1 VATERKSGTGG
12 LDTFLAA
19 SGSQLLDHRGDQVM
33 KYHIHK
39 AVVIGSG
46 TMGAAIAAHLA
57 NAGVPVTLLDIVP
70 KDAPVEDKDARNKI
84 VNEGWDR
91 CLKARPANLMSPE
104 LKTLVKLGNLDD
116 DFGVVAEADWICEA
130 IVENLEIK
138 RDLMARIDD
147 MRKRTSIVSTNTS
160 GIPVSA
166 IAEGR
171 SKEFKKHFLGIHF
184 FNPPRYLK
192 LLEIIPTKD
201 TDREVVEFF
210 SWFGE
215 YRLGKGIVE
224 CKDTPNFIGN
234 RVAFGTGAFAMDYIL
249 KNGYTVDE
257 VDAVTGPLI
266 GRPKTAT
273 FRLIDLVGLDVW
285 DHVGRNLAPLIPH
298 DQLGQEYLKAE
309 TPAKLMSTML
319 KRKWLGNKTKVGFYK
334 EVRKEDGSKEFWSLD
349 LNTLEHV
356 PPIKPRFDSVK
367 AAKDVEGLGDRL
379 KVLLEADD
387 KAAELVKALTYQSF
401 QYTSSIVPEVA
412 DSPKP
417 IDDATRWGFSHEA
430 GPFETWDMLG
440 VKDTVKRMKAAGYPA
455 VEWVNDMLKAGVES
469 FYQYENGEKVGVYNV
484 TQQKYVPIR
493 RPARM
498 IILKQQKIVSQN
510 SGATIRDL
518 GDGVACLEFHTKMNA
533 LDEDIMTMTVE
544 AFDRLEM
551 DFDGLVIGNEAENF
565 SAGANLFMMVV
576 GAQQG
581 MWDMLDSAVRKLQE
595 MNIRMRY
602 SPKPVVVAPAGLTL
616 GGGCEITMHG
626 SRVVAA
632 AETYIGLVEL
642 GAGVIPAGGGTKE
655 MLRRIL
661 NPVMRVENAE
671 PLAALQ
677 RAFLQMGQAKVATSA
692 EEARG
697 MNILTPADRIVL
709 NRDHLLAE
717 AKQEVLHMVAAGY
730 KPPAPELIYAA
741 GRDALA
747 AIRIGAWMFA
757 EGKYITQ
764 YDHHIAGKLAYVMC
778 GGELTRPQWVSEQYI
793 LDLEREAI
801 LSLFGEEK
809 TQARMWNL
817 LQTGK
822 PLRN

>member
-1 VATERKSGTGG
+1 
-12 LDTFLAA
+12 
-19 SGSQLLDHRGDQVM
+19 M

-70 KDAPVEDKDARNKI
+70 EDAPTGEKEARNKI

-91 CLKARPANLMSPE
+91 CLKAKPANLVSAD
-104 LKTLVKLGNLDD
+104 LKTLVRLGNLED
-116 DFGVVAEADWICEA
+116 DFDAVAEADWVCEA
-130 IVENLEIK
+130 IVENLKIK
-138 RDLMARIDD
+138 QSLMMRIDEV
-147 MRKRTSIVSTNTS
+147 RKPNGIVTTNTS

-171 SKEFKKHFLGIHF
+171 SEGFKQHFLGTHF

-192 LLEIIPTKD
+192 LLEIIPTHD
-201 TDREVVEFF
+201 TDKAVVDFI

-215 YRLGKGIVE
+215 YRLGKGTVL

-234 RVAFGTGAFAMDYIL
+234 RVAFGTGAFAMDFIL

-257 VDAVTGPLI
+257 VDAITGPLI

-273 FRLIDLVGLDVW
+273 FRLIDRVGLDVW
-285 DHVGRNLAPLIPH
+285 AHVGRNLAPLIPH
-298 DQLGQEYLKAE
+298 DKLGQEYLKAE
-309 TPAKLMSTML
+309 APAKLMATML
-319 KRKWLGNKTKVGFYK
+319 ERNWLGNKTKIGFYK
-334 EVRKEDGSKEFWSLD
+334 EVRGEDGKKEFWSLD

-356 PPIKPRFDSVK
+356 PPTKPRFDSIK
-367 AAKDVEGLGDRL
+367 TAKDAGQLGDRL
-379 KVLLEADD
+379 KILLTAED
-387 KAAELVKALTYQSF
+387 KAAQLVKALTYQAF
-401 QYTSSIVPEVA
+401 QYASSIIPEVA
-412 DSPKP
+412 DTVKP
-417 IDDATRWGFSHEA
+417 IDDAVRWGFMHEA
-430 GPFETWDMLG
+430 GPFETWDILG
-440 VKDTVKRMKAAGYPA
+440 VKETMQQMESAGYPA
-455 VEWVNDMLKAGVES
+455 APWVNEMLRAGNES
-469 FYQYENGEKVGVYNV
+469 FYRYENGEQVSVYDVMNR
-484 TQQKYVPIR
+484 KYVDLK
-493 RPARM
+493 RPEGM
-498 IILKQQKIVSQN
+498 VILKQQTVVSQN

-533 LDEDIMTMTVE
+533 LDEDIMNLAIE
-544 AFDRLEM
+544 AFDRLDT

-581 MWDMLDSAVRKLQE
+581 MWDMLEAAVKKLQDLN
-595 MNIRMRY
+595 MRMRY
-602 SPKPVVVAPAGLTL
+602 SPKPIVVAPAGLTL

-655 MLRRIL
+655 MLRRIV
-661 NPVMRVENAE
+661 NPVMRIENSE

-697 MNILTPADRIVL
+697 MNILGPADRVVL
-709 NRDHLLAE
+709 NRGHLLTQ
-717 AKQEVLHMVAAGY
+717 AKKEVQHMVETGY
-730 KPPAPELIYAA
+730 RPPAPELIYAA

-747 AIRIGAWMFA
+747 AIRIGAWMFK
-757 EGKYITQ
+757 EGHYITQ

-801 LSLFGEEK
+801 LSLFGEER
-809 TQARMWNL
+809 TQARMWNI

>member
-1 VATERKSGTGG
+1 
-12 LDTFLAA
+12 
-19 SGSQLLDHRGDQVM
+19 M

-57 NAGVPVTLLDIVP
+57 NAGVPVTLLDILP
-70 KDAPVEDKDARNKI
+70 KDAPAGDREARNKI
-84 VNEGWDR
+84 VNEGWER
-91 CLKARPANLMSPE
+91 CLKAKPANLMAAE
-104 LKTLVKLGNLDD
+104 LKTLVKLGNLED
-116 DFGVVAEADWICEA
+116 DFGLVAEADWVCEA
-130 IVENLEIK
+130 IVENLKIK
-138 RDLMARIDD
+138 QDLMTRIDEV
-147 MRKRTSIVSTNTS
+147 RKPNGIVTTNTS
-160 GIPVSA
+160 GIPVAA

-171 SKEFKKHFLGIHF
+171 SGGFKKHFLGTHF

-192 LLEIIPTKD
+192 LLEIIPTQD
-201 TDREVVEFF
+201 TDPDVVEFF

-215 YRLGKGIVE
+215 YRLGKGIVL

-234 RVAFGTGAFAMDYIL
+234 RVAFGTGAFGLDYIL
-249 KNGYTVDE
+249 QNGYTVDE
-257 VDAVTGPLI
+257 VDALTGPLI

-285 DHVGRNLAPLIPH
+285 DHVSRNLAPLIPH
-298 DQLGQEYLKAE
+298 DKLGQEYLKAE
-309 TPAKLMSTML
+309 APARLISTMME
-319 KRKWLGNKTKVGFYK
+319 RKWLGNKTKIGFYK
-334 EVRKEDGSKEFWSLD
+334 EVRGGDGKREFWSLD

-356 PPIKPRFDSVK
+356 PPGKPRFDSVK
-367 AAKDVEGLGDRL
+367 AAKDVEKLGDRL
-379 KVLLEADD
+379 KVLLAADD
-387 KAAELVKALTYQSF
+387 KAARLVRALTYQGF
-401 QYTSSIVPEVA
+401 QYASSIIPEVA
-412 DSPKP
+412 DTVKP
-417 IDDATRWGFSHEA
+417 IDDAVRWGFMHEA
-430 GPFETWDMLG
+430 GPFETWDILG
-440 VKDTVKRMKAAGYPA
+440 VKETAAQMQSAGYPA
-455 VEWVNDMLKAGVES
+455 AAWVNEMLQSGIES
-469 FYQYENGEKVGVYNV
+469 FYQYENGEKVGVYDV
-484 TQQKYVPIR
+484 VRKAYVEVKR
-493 RPARM
+493 SAGM
-498 IILKQQKIVSQN
+498 VVLKQQKVVSKN
-510 SGATIRDL
+510 DGATLHDL

-533 LDEDIMTMTVE
+533 LDDDIMSMAVE
-544 AFDRLEM
+544 AMNRLET

-581 MWDMLDSAVRKLQE
+581 MWDMLDEAVRKLQ
-595 MNIRMRY
+595 NINMAMRY
-602 SPKPVVVAPAGLTL
+602 SPKPIVIAPAGLSL

-655 MLRRIL
+655 MLRRIA
-661 NPVMRVENAE
+661 NPVMHVENADA
-671 PLAALQ
+671 LAPLQ
-677 RAFLQMGQAKVATSA
+677 RAFLQMGQARVATSA

-697 MNILTPADRIVL
+697 MNILGPADRIVL
-709 NRDHLLAE
+709 NRDHLLTE
-717 AKQEVLHMVAAGY
+717 AKKEVLHMIASGY
-730 KPPAPELIYAA
+730 KPPAPEPIYAA

-747 AIRIGAWMFA
+747 AIRIGAWMFT
-757 EGKYITQ
+757 EGGYITQ

-801 LSLFGEEK
+801 LSLFGEER
-809 TQARMWNL
+809 TQARMWNI

>member
-1 VATERKSGTGG
+1 
-12 LDTFLAA
+12 
-19 SGSQLLDHRGDQVM
+19 M

-70 KDAPVEDKDARNKI
+70 KDAPAEDKEARNKI

-91 CLKARPANLMSPE
+91 CLKAKPANLMSAD
-104 LKTLVKLGNLDD
+104 LKTFVKLGNLED
-116 DFGVVAEADWICEA
+116 DFGAVSEADWVCEA
-130 IVENLEIK
+130 IVENLQIK
-138 RDLMARIDD
+138 QALMVRIDQT
-147 MRKRTSIVSTNTS
+147 RKPSGIVSTNTS

-166 IAEGR
+166 IAEGL
-171 SKEFKKHFLGIHF
+171 SKEFKKHFLGTHF

-201 TDREVVEFF
+201 TDKEIVEFI

-215 YRLGKGIVE
+215 YRLGKGIVL

-298 DQLGQEYLKAE
+298 DKLGQEYLKAE
-309 TPAKLMSTML
+309 APAKLMSTL
-319 KRKWLGNKTKVGFYK
+319 LERKWLGNKTKVGFYK

-356 PPIKPRFDSVK
+356 PPTKSRFDSVK
-367 AAKDVEGLGDRL
+367 AAKDVEGLGNRL
-379 KVLLEADD
+379 KVMLEADD
-387 KAAELVKALTYQSF
+387 KAANLVRALTYQGF
-401 QYTSSIVPEVA
+401 QYASSIIPEVA
-412 DSPKP
+412 DTVKP
-417 IDDATRWGFSHEA
+417 IDDAVRWGFMHEA

-440 VKDTVKRMKAAGYPA
+440 VKDTVKQMKAAGYPA
-455 VEWVNDMLKAGVES
+455 VKWVSEMLKTGLES
-469 FYQYENGEKVGVYNV
+469 FYQYKNGQKVGVYDV
-484 TQQKYVPIR
+484 AKGKYVRLKKPEGTLV
-493 RPARM
+493 
-498 IILKQQKIVSQN
+498 LKQQKIVSQN
-510 SGATIRDL
+510 LGATIRDL

-533 LDEDIMTMTVE
+533 LDEDIMNMAVE
-544 AFDRLEM
+544 AFDRLET

-581 MWDMLDSAVRKLQE
+581 MWDMLAAAVRKLQDLN
-595 MNIRMRY
+595 MRMRY
-602 SPKPVVVAPAGLTL
+602 SPKPIVIAPAGLAL
-616 GGGCEITMHG
+616 GGGCEITLHG

-655 MLRRIL
+655 MLRRIV
-661 NPVMRVENAE
+661 NPVMRIENAE

-692 EEARG
+692 EEARD

-709 NRDHLLAE
+709 NRDHLLTE
-717 AKQEVLHMVAAGY
+717 AKKEVLHMIAAGY
-730 KPPAPELIYAA
+730 KPSAPELIYAS

-747 AIRIGAWMFA
+747 AIRIGAWMFQ

-764 YDHHIAGKLAYVMC
+764 YDHHIAGKLAYVLC

-801 LSLFGEEK
+801 LSLFGEER
-809 TQARMWNL
+809 TQARMWNI